1 MSSIDKDLVKVI
13 LEISKVGPR
22 IEAAFATNQG
32 KAGTTNIYGEEQL
45 ALDKAADRL
54 IIDHLTENASELVAS
69 VSSEERPD
77 VVRINVDGKFS
88 VVLDPLDGSS
98 LVDVNLA
105 VGTIV
110 GIYPGHTPLRPGNE
124 MVAAM
129 YILYGPMTVLVYW
142 AGDGVHEFFL
152 DDKGR
157 YVLLNENLKIP
168 DGKIFAPGAL
178 RKDWL
183 LGHEKFIVD
192 LEEEGY
198 KLRYSGSFVADAHQ
212 ILHKGGIFTYPGYK
226 GRETGKLRLLFE
238 GNPIGRIITEAGGRA
253 STGKRNMLDVQPEK
267 LDHRVPFY
275 IGCKKVIYKAEKYLK
290 DA

>member
-1 MSSIDKDLVKVI
+1 N
-13 LEISKVGPR
+13 
-22 IEAAFATNQG
+22 AF
-32 KAGTTNIYGEEQL
+32 E
-45 ALDKAADRL
+45 L
-54 IIDHLTENASELVAS
+54 IAS

-77 VVRINVDGKFS
+77 IVQVNPDGKFS
-88 VVLDPLDGSS
+88 IVLDPLDGSS

-110 GIYPGHTPLRPGNE
+110 GIYPGQTPLRPGNE

-142 AGDGVHEFFL
+142 AGQGVHEFFL
-152 DDKGR
+152 NDKGQ
-157 YVLLNENLKIP
+157 YQLLNEDIKIP
-168 DGKIFAPGAL
+168 KGKIFAPGAL

-183 LGHEKFIVD
+183 VNHEKFIVD

-238 GNPIGRIITEAGGRA
+238 GNPIGRIIVAAGGAA
-253 STGKRNMLDVQPEK
+253 STGKEDMLSVQPEK

-275 IGCKKVIYKAEKYLK
+275 IGSKESIEKAESYMKGN
-290 DA
+290 